1 MPPPKMQRFES
12 ILTAIDRSRPGL
24 RVARRRHAK
33 SRVGHSH
40 KISTADTI
48 KWFKAKYDATVR

>member
-1 MPPPKMQRFES
+1 MMN
-12 ILTAIDRSRPGL
+12 RSRPGL
-24 RVARRRHAK
+24 RVAKRRRCQ

-40 KISTADTI
+40 KISSSDTI